1 MKVKD
6 TSDVVKIA
14 PSHILHPGLDK
25 RQKEDKDLETLLST
39 ENQ

>member
-6 TSDVVKIA
+6 SSDVVKIA

-25 RQKEDKDLETLLST
+25 MTKGG
-39 ENQ
+39 